1 MVAIMII
8 CSHIP
13 ELRGVAVL
21 LSREGL
27 PDTESDL
34 PDMPRGHEDDAPT
47 SGTRNSAAPN
57 DNQTAAAGEEPP
69 ALGPSGHVP

>member
-1 MVAIMII
+1 MII

-47 SGTRNSAAPN
+47 SVTRNSTTLS
-57 DNQTAAAGEEPP
+57 DNQTAAAGE
-69 ALGPSGHVP
+69 